1 MQACRIGDRTFAD
14 TSGEGRGNIGAIEL
28 QNYTIVIDSTLF
40 PSTATTFRKSLETQI
55 RAPIRKLVLTH
66 YHADHVFGNQVFKDC
81 EIISTTQLLQ
91 HMEKQAHTFKL
102 SDSDIKE
109 RPELAELK
117 CLEMTFPTMT
127 FEKAISLRDDGFIV
141 EITRVGGH
149 TEGSSFVYF
158 PQEHILFSGDLIF
171 AKEFPWAGDETCNP
185 QEWINALKL
194 FKELDVEKIV
204 PGHGPICD
212 KSEID
217 RYLKFYEETTAII
230 KNLIERGF
238 TKKEVLQYQDFPSF
252 YTYERRKG
260 AFERRSG
267 TLARWYDFYKHR
279 LNINQQRSL
288 R

>member
-1 MQACRIGDRTFAD
+1 MGAVMKAHRISDRTFAD

-28 QNYTIVIDSTLF
+28 QNYTIIIDSTLF

-55 RAPIRKLVLTH
+55 KSPIQKLVLTH

-81 EIISTTQLLQ
+81 EIISSIQLLQ
-91 HMEKQAHTFKL
+91 RMEEQARTFKL
-102 SDSDIKE
+102 RDSDIKK

-117 CLEMTFPTMT
+117 RLEMTFPTMT
-127 FEKAISLRDDGFIV
+127 FDRALTLRDDDFVV

-158 PQEHILFSGDLIF
+158 PRERIIFSGDLIF

-194 FKELDVEKIV
+194 FKKLDVETIV
-204 PGHGPICD
+204 PGHGSICD
-212 KSEID
+212 LTEID
-217 RYLKFYEETTAII
+217 KYLKFYEETTAII
-230 KNLIERGF
+230 KDLIDKGF
-238 TKKEVLQYQDFPSF
+238 TKREVLKYQSFPSF

-260 AFERRSG
+260 SFERRSG
-267 TLARWYDFYKHR
+267 TIAKWYDFYKQT
-279 LNINQQRSL
+279 LKQ
-288 R
+288 

>member
-1 MQACRIGDRTFAD
+1 MKAHRISNRIFAD

-28 QNYTIVIDSTLF
+28 QNHTVIIDSTLF
-40 PSTATTFRKSLETQI
+40 PSTAKAFRKSLEAQI
-55 RAPIRKLVLTH
+55 KSPIRKLVLTH

-81 EIISTTQLLQ
+81 EIISSVQLLQ
-91 HMEKQAHTFKL
+91 LMEEQAHTFEL
-102 SDSDIKE
+102 SDSDIEE

-117 CLEMTFPTMT
+117 RLEMTFPTMIVD
-127 FEKAISLRDDGFIV
+127 KALSLRDDGFIV
-141 EITRVGGH
+141 EITCVGGH

-171 AKEFPWAGDETCNP
+171 AKEFPWAGDKTCDP
-185 QEWINALKL
+185 QEWMNALKL

-217 RYLKFYEETTAII
+217 KYLKFFEETTAII
-230 KNLIERGF
+230 KNLIDEGF
-238 TKKEVLQYQDFPSF
+238 TKREVMQYQGFPSF

-260 AFERRSG
+260 AFERRSR
-267 TLARWYDFYKHR
+267 TFARWYDFYKKR
-279 LNINQQRSL
+279 AID
-288 R
+288 

>member
-1 MQACRIGDRTFAD
+1 MEAHRLGNRTFAD

-28 QNYTIVIDSTLF
+28 PNYTVVIDSTLF

-55 RAPIRKLVLTH
+55 KSPIRKLVLTH

-81 EIISTTQLLQ
+81 EIISSIQLLQ
-91 HMEKQAHTFKL
+91 RMEEQARTFEL
-102 SDSDIKE
+102 RDSDIKE

-117 CLEMTFPTMT
+117 RVEMTFPTTT
-127 FEKAISLRDDGFIV
+127 FERVISLRDDGFVV

-158 PQEHILFSGDLIF
+158 PQERILFSGDLIF

-185 QEWINALKL
+185 EEWMSALKL
-194 FKELDVEKIV
+194 FKELDVEKIM

-217 RYLKFYEETTAII
+217 KYLKFYEEAAAII
-230 KNLIERGF
+230 KELIERGF
-238 TKKEVLQYQDFPSF
+238 TKKEVLKYQDFPSF

-267 TLARWYDFYKHR
+267 TFARWYDFYK
-279 LNINQQRSL
+279 QTSSE
-288 R
+288 

>member
-1 MQACRIGDRTFAD
+1 MEAHRLGNRTFAD

-28 QNYTIVIDSTLF
+28 PNYTVVVDSTLF

-55 RAPIRKLVLTH
+55 KSPIRKLVLTH

-81 EIISTTQLLQ
+81 EIISSIQLLQ
-91 HMEKQAHTFKL
+91 RMEEQARTFEL
-102 SDSDIKE
+102 RDSDIKE

-117 CLEMTFPTMT
+117 RVEMTFPTTT
-127 FEKAISLRDDGFIV
+127 FERVISLRDDGFVV

-158 PQEHILFSGDLIF
+158 PQERILFSGDLIF

-185 QEWINALKL
+185 EEWMSALKL
-194 FKELDVEKIV
+194 FKELDVEKIM

-217 RYLKFYEETTAII
+217 KYLKFYEEAAAII
-230 KNLIERGF
+230 KELIERGF
-238 TKKEVLQYQDFPSF
+238 TKKEVLKYQDFPSF

-267 TLARWYDFYKHR
+267 TFARWYDFYK
-279 LNINQQRSL
+279 QTSSE
-288 R
+288 